1 MKADLRVAARARR
14 APLDTLAA
22 NVRQRV
28 LVDEGHL
35 GVLRLRRIRKDAAE
49 RRRGDK
55 QQTEDAFHE
64 ALSFGW
70 RMRDQAS
77 ARQRPSHS
85 SKPMRPTARLAQRSS
100 ESDRNRLRRPSRI
113 SAKGYRSISRE
124 QIGPP
129 LGSSSCVHA
138 RSEATNHL
146 TVAFA
151 RALSSHFGFD
161 DEIAEVGSLF
171 RTALRP
177 QGEQRAPILSAVRAV
192 RVAGLEMQGSAGR
205 VLFTLVGEVALH
217 YIECLGHAVMVMCR
231 NRRTGLHNDVQH
243 YRP

>member
-1 MKADLRVAARARR
+1 MKMPREPRNAFWLSPRA
-14 APLDTLAA
+14 
-22 NVRQRV
+22 
-28 LVDEGHL
+28 
-35 GVLRLRRIRKDAAE
+35 
-49 RRRGDK
+49 
-55 QQTEDAFHE
+55 
-64 ALSFGW
+64 
-70 RMRDQAS
+70 
-77 ARQRPSHS
+77 
-85 SKPMRPTARLAQRSS
+85 
-100 ESDRNRLRRPSRI
+100 SRI
-113 SAKGYRSISRE
+113 AIAYAGSAKGYRSISLE

-171 RTALRP
+171 RTAFRP

-192 RVAGLEMQGSAGR
+192 RLAGLEMQGSAGR
-205 VLFTLVGEVALH
+205 VLFALVGEVALH
-217 YIECLGHAVMVMCR
+217 YLECFGHAVMVMCR